1 MCGLA
6 HYFEDE
12 GIATTAIAL
21 IREHAETM
29 RAPRVLWVP
38 FELGRP
44 FGSPGES
51 AFQRRVVSDALALL
65 NSKKGPVVLADFPDD
80 APGPKTDDQTGWVC
94 PVSFPAPLKGDAKPV
109 VQLLQEIDALAPWY
123 QLSKVRRGRTLVGVS
138 GKSVP
143 DAVCF
148 VASFHDEI
156 PLDNSGRAMSQA
168 FKDAFTD
175 IMAYYSE
182 AGTAQPGQH
191 SSGDTQRW
199 FWHETAAGKLFLDLR
214 EKLMKCDDKRL
225 QFIATRVMLPKTQGG

>member
-1 MCGLA
+1 
-6 HYFEDE
+6 
-12 GIATTAIAL
+12 
-21 IREHAETM
+21 M

-44 FGSPGES
+44 FGSPGEP

-109 VQLLQEIDALAPWY
+109 EQLLQEIDALAPWY

-156 PLDNSGRAMSQA
+156 PLDNSGRAMSQE
-168 FKDAFTD
+168 FKDAITD

-199 FWHETAAGKLFLDLR
+199 FGVRRQLANSSSISARNLWSVMTNDFSSLLR
-214 EKLMKCDDKRL
+214 GSCCQRRREADQRGSRYL
-225 QFIATRVMLPKTQGG
+225 QVD